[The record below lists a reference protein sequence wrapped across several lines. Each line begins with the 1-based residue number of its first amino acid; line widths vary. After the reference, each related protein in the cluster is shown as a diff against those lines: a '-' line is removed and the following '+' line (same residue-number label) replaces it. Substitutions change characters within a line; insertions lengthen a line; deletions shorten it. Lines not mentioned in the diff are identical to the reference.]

1 MIDDTAIDPAQ
12 TDFEEIPPPVE
23 EAPPA
28 PEKIGKPVE
37 QVQMLFH
44 ETEEGKILSSLVDEL
59 EREDFFVRE
68 TMIRVWKK
76 HENYWRDRQYVI
88 WDEMTSDWRTPG
100 EMKTADPTIDI
111 DPAAYAKSANIYKA
125 HGEAIISALSSGLPH
140 VKFFPDDAD
149 VHEDVFTAKAYSK
162 IAELIAK
169 RNKAHLLFIRALY
182 LLYNCGTVFAY
193 NENKDT
199 TQFGTVKR
207 PIWGDADVIDR
218 QHICPNCGTVLGSEQ
233 FDAPVAEGGAESVQ
247 GANDLPLPGPTTCP
261 QCLAEV
267 SPDFEDY
274 ENNIPR
280 LTGYSEDPK
289 SHECI
294 EVFSGLHVK
303 IPHWVR
309 AQSQTPYLTL
319 EDEEDEALLMEV
331 YPEVAHLISPTTP
344 DTNERTARLNSDY
357 NGDYPRHL
365 ATLRRTW
372 VRPWAYNRLGPAA
385 KSDDIALLKSKYPD
399 GVYVVKVND
408 LIVEAVPDK
417 LDDHWTITVNPLS
430 NQLHADPLSQPLLPM
445 QDVTNELLNL
455 TLETVEFGIP
465 ETFYEAEA
473 IESEKYKLSEARPG
487 MLYPAKAR
495 NQMGLDSNF
504 HTIKTATLSQEV
516 DNFSK
521 RVEQYGQLV
530 VGAQPTIWGGA
541 LEGAGGT
548 AREVEQS
555 KASALQR
562 LNLTWIMVKIWWA
575 ELMSKSVRSFA
586 INLTD
591 DEKYV
596 EAKGKNFVNVWIRR
610 AELTGKVG
618 QVEPDISEAFPVTWA
633 QQRDVLMNLLGMKN
647 QMVDVVIAHPEN
659 AGVVASRIGFPDFY
673 IPGDDDRDKQ
683 LEEISQLILAEPMV
697 LPPQMPMGGP
707 EHGGDVPPVGQE
719 GPPPQE
725 QLKSTI
731 TVEKWENH
739 AVEAETCRAWLKSEV
754 GRDCKQTN
762 PAGYMNVVA
771 HMEEHDMFGQQEAMA
786 AQAAQGDGN
795 EHEDKPPVSEGN

>member
-1 MIDDTAIDPAQ
+1 MEEVLETSE
-12 TDFEEIPPPVE
+12 TDFEEVTPVPE
-23 EAPPA
+23 EIKT
-28 PEKIGKPVE
+28 PEKPE
-37 QVQMLFH
+37 AELFH
-44 ETEEGKILSSLVDEL
+44 DTEIGKILHSLVDEL
-59 EREDFFVRE
+59 EREDFFVRDN
-68 TMIRVWKK
+68 MIRVWKR
-76 HENYWRDRQYVI
+76 HENYWRDRQYII
-88 WDEMTSDWRTPG
+88 WDEMTADWRTPG
-100 EMKTADPTIDI
+100 EIKEADPSVDI
-111 DPAAYAKSANIYKA
+111 DPAAYAKVANIYKA

-140 VKFFPDDAD
+140 VRFFPDDAD
-149 VHEDVFTAKAYSK
+149 VPEDVFTAKAYSK

-169 RNKAHLLFIRALY
+169 RNKAHLLFIRSLF
-182 LLYNCGTVFAY
+182 LLYNCGTVFGY

-199 TQFGTVKR
+199 TEFGTVKR
-207 PIWGDADVIDR
+207 PIHEDTKVIER
-218 QHICPNCGTVLGSEQ
+218 QKICPNCGAQLGSDEYDQ
-233 FDAPVAEGGAESVQ
+233 ESVQ
-247 GANDLPLPGPTTCP
+247 DTNSLPVPEPTMCP
-261 QCLAEV
+261 QCGMEIE
-267 SPDFEDY
+267 PDFEDF
-274 ENNIPR
+274 ENIIPR
-280 LTGYSEDPK
+280 LTGYTEDPK

-294 EVFSGLHVK
+294 EVFSGLHCK

-309 AQSQTPYLTL
+309 TQAQTPYLTL
-319 EDEEDEALLMEV
+319 ETEEDEALLMDV

-365 ATLRRTW
+365 ATLKRTW
-372 VRPWAYNRLGPAA
+372 VRPWAYNRLGPSA
-385 KSDDIALLKSKYPD
+385 KSADIELLKKTYPE
-399 GVYVVKVND
+399 GCYVVHVND
-408 LIVEAVPDK
+408 MIVEAVPDK

-430 NQLHADPLSQPLLPM
+430 NQLHADPLSQPLIPM

-495 NQMGLDSNF
+495 PTMGLDSNF

-586 INLTD
+586 VNMKD

-596 EAKGKNFVNVWIRR
+596 ESKGKNFVNVWIRKT
-610 AELTGKVG
+610 EMTGKVG

-633 QQRDVLMNLLGMKN
+633 QQRDLLMNLIGMKN
-647 QMVDVVIAHPEN
+647 PMVEMVIAHPEN
-659 AGVVASRIGFPDFY
+659 AGTVASRIGFPDLY

-683 LEEISQLILAEPMV
+683 LEEIGLLTQSEPMV
-697 LPPQMPMGGP
+697 LPPPMPMGPPEDGMGGP
-707 EHGGDVPPVGQE
+707 SMG
-719 GPPPQE
+719 QE
-725 QLKSTI
+725 QLKSTVP
-731 TVEKWENH
+731 VEKWENH
-739 AVEAETCRAWLKSEV
+739 GIEAETCRAWLKSDV
-754 GRDCKQTN
+754 GRECKQSN

-771 HMEEHDMFGQQEAMA
+771 HMEEHDMYVAQEAA
-786 AQAAQGDGN
+786 AQAEVEKQNGD
-795 EHEDKPPVSEGN
+795 EDKSSGSDSGDSSGGGGFD